1 MLDMRSLA
9 WDEGLVRH
17 LGLPM
22 DALPDLD
29 YAADVRGLAPA
40 FASRWPA
47 LADMPFFLAVGDGAA
62 ANVGSGC
69 VDSSRVALTV
79 GTTGAMRVLLAGVP
93 RSVPQGLWAY
103 RLDARS
109 TLLGGSLTE
118 GGSVLRWLMETLNL
132 PPLADVE
139 PHLARLQPDGHGLTV
154 LPFLGGERSP
164 GFATR
169 ATGAAVGLRLS
180 TRPEEVLQASLE
192 AIAYRFGLIHRLL
205 EPYMASGARVIA
217 SGGAITASPYWLQV
231 MADALQRP
239 VTVCA
244 EPEATSRGVAVLA
257 LRALGVWQR
266 LDAVPAALG
275 ETYHPDAERGKI
287 YRVAMERQVALYD
300 QLIARAE
307 AEP

>member
-1 MLDMRSLA
+1 
-9 WDEGLVRH
+9 
-17 LGLPM
+17 
-22 DALPDLD
+22 
-29 YAADVRGLAPA
+29 
-40 FASRWPA
+40 
-47 LADMPFFLAVGDGAA
+47 A

-69 VDSSRVALTV
+69 VDASRVALTV

-139 PHLARLQPDGHGLTV
+139 PQLARLQPDGHGLTV

-169 ATGAAVGLRLS
+169 ATGVVAGLRLS
-180 TRPEEVLQASLE
+180 TRPEELLQASLE
-192 AIAYRFGLIHRLL
+192 AIAYRFGLRLIHRLL
-205 EPYMASGARVIA
+205 EPHVAAGARVIA
-217 SGGAITASPYWLQV
+217 SGGAITASPYWLQA
-231 MADALQRP
+231 MADVLQRP

-257 LRALGVWQR
+257 LRALGVWPR

-287 YRVAMERQVALYD
+287 YSAALERQAAMYD
-300 QLIARAE
+300 KLIARDE
-307 AEP
+307 VLP